1 MPAMI
6 TAPSCR
12 VGVDIG
18 GNFTDVVVATS
29 DGGRGV
35 RKLLST
41 PPDFGRA
48 VITGV
53 RAAPAELG
61 AEAGARSEV
70 LHATTV
76 VTNAILERK
85 GAPGVTAVRAFC
97 GHIDPF

>member
-1 MPAMI
+1 MPATI
-6 TAPSCR
+6 TAPSYR

-18 GNFTDVVVATS
+18 GTFTDVVVATS

-48 VITGV
+48 VIAGV
-53 RAAPAELG
+53 RAALADLG

-70 LHATTV
+70 VHATTV

-85 GAPGVTAVRAFC
+85 GAPGVTAVRAFS